1 MSQNLQNY
9 QNFKIEEGKAANQRF
24 PAATRLGM
32 PHTSNYCFVGFASF
46 VIKNNAMKKNIALI
60 ICSLFLLFPL
70 LAQQPSPQR
79 LSVQD
84 CIDMALEN
92 NMELKNS
99 QLEINKAK
107 ATKNEARAEYFPTVS
122 VQALAFD
129 ALNPMISFGI
139 EDIDNAQ
146 LRQLLYTLYAEYGAN
161 MGLDKEY
168 SFVQNGVML
177 NAMATEPIYAGGRIR
192 NGNKLA
198 KLGIEAAETQ
208 AKVKEDEV
216 CLQTETLYWQIVAL
230 QEKLATLDQLDRLLD
245 TLNKDLS
252 GAIEA
257 GLAMP
262 TDQFKLK
269 VKQNESQLNRKK
281 VTDGITLLKMALVQ
295 YIGAD
300 WQAMTLTDTLGME
313 TEPTAYYQQPQ
324 EAVSLRNESH
334 LLDLSIQAEKLKK
347 KMTLGEALPSLM
359 VGGSANYHTIF
370 ENTKPNAMVFAML
383 QVPITDWHKTSIK
396 LKKHNLDT
404 EMAENTRRDL
414 TEKMEMQ
421 TNQAWFNL
429 EQSWLRITMAQTALS
444 DAEANLKVTEDYYEA
459 GLVALSDLLEA
470 QTLLKQS
477 RDELT
482 DSRVEYRINLVTYK
496 SLVEE

>member
-1 MSQNLQNY
+1 
-9 QNFKIEEGKAANQRF
+9 
-24 PAATRLGM
+24 
-32 PHTSNYCFVGFASF
+32 
-46 VIKNNAMKKNIALI
+46 MKKNI
-60 ICSLFLLFPL
+60 LLFRRICNPSAKKRGFEIPTSIRTDYKSVRTVALMIL
-70 LAQQPSPQR
+70 LTSFSVSLMAQEPHH

-84 CIDMALEN
+84 CIEMALEN
-92 NMELKNS
+92 NIELKNS
-99 QLEINKAK
+99 HLDIDKAR

-122 VQALAFD
+122 AQALAFD
-129 ALNPMISFGI
+129 ALNPMLTFGI

-161 MGLDKEY
+161 MGLDKDY
-168 SFVQNGVML
+168 SFAQNGVML

-198 KLGIEAAETQ
+198 KIGIDVAETQ

-245 TLNKDLS
+245 TLDKDLS

-281 VTDGITLLKMALVQ
+281 VNDGITLLKMALAQ
-295 YIGAD
+295 TIGTD
-300 WQAMTLTDTLGME
+300 WQTMVLTDTLGME
-313 TEPTAYYQQPQ
+313 TEPTAYYKQPN
-324 EAVSLRNESH
+324 EAVSQRNESH
-334 LLDLSIQAEKLKK
+334 LLDLSLQAEKLKK
-347 KMTLGEALPSLM
+347 KMTLGEALPSLL
-359 VGGSANYHTIF
+359 VGGSVNYHTVM
-370 ENTKPNAMVFAML
+370 ENTKPNALVFAVL

-396 LKKHNLDT
+396 LKKHNLDA
-404 EMAENTRRDL
+404 ELAENTRRDL

-429 EQSWLRITMAQTALS
+429 EQSWLRITMAQTALN
-444 DAEANLKVTEDYYEA
+444 DAEANLKITEDYYEA
-459 GLVALSDLLEA
+459 GLVALSDVLEA

-482 DSRVEYRINLVTYK
+482 DSRVEYRINLVTYRQLAK
-496 SLVEE
+496 D

>member
-1 MSQNLQNY
+1 
-9 QNFKIEEGKAANQRF
+9 
-24 PAATRLGM
+24 
-32 PHTSNYCFVGFASF
+32 
-46 VIKNNAMKKNIALI
+46 MKKYI
-60 ICSLFLLFPL
+60 IIVCML
-70 LAQQPSPQR
+70 LAKSIFAQEPDEIR

-92 NMELKNS
+92 NIELKNS
-99 QLEINKAK
+99 QLEIDKAR

-122 VQALAFD
+122 AQAVGFD
-129 ALNPMISFGI
+129 ALNPLLNFGI

-146 LRQLLYTLYAEYGAN
+146 LRQILYTLYAEYGAN

-168 SFVQNGVML
+168 SFIQNGVIL

-198 KLGIEAAETQ
+198 KLGIEAAELQ
-208 AKVKEDEV
+208 EKVKEDEV
-216 CLQTETLYWQIVAL
+216 RLQTEQLYWQIVAL
-230 QEKLATLDQLDRLLD
+230 QEKVTTLDMLDRLLD
-245 TLNKDLS
+245 TLDKDLS

-262 TDQFKLK
+262 TDQYKLR

-281 VTDGITLLKMALVQ
+281 LNDGITLLMMALAQ
-295 YIGAD
+295 TIGAD
-300 WQAMTLTDTLGME
+300 WQTMTLTDTLGMA
-313 TEPTAYYQQPQ
+313 TKPTAYYRQPN

-334 LLDLSIQAEKLKK
+334 LLDLSLRAEDLKK
-347 KMTLGEALPSLM
+347 KMTLGEALPSLL
-359 VGGSANYHTIF
+359 VGGSASYHTIF
-370 ENTKPNAMVFAML
+370 EHSRPNAMVFAML
-383 QVPITDWHKTSIK
+383 QIPITDWHKTSYK
-396 LKKHNLDT
+396 LKKHDLDA

-444 DAEANLKVTEDYYEA
+444 DAEANLKITEDYYEA
-459 GLVALSDLLEA
+459 GLVALSDVLEA

-477 RDELT
+477 RDALT
-482 DSRVEYRINLVTYK
+482 DSRVEYRI
-496 SLVEE
+496 SLVNYQQLTGY

>member
-1 MSQNLQNY
+1 MAQ
-9 QNFKIEEGKAANQRF
+9 E
-24 PAATRLGM
+24 
-32 PHTSNYCFVGFASF
+32 
-46 VIKNNAMKKNIALI
+46 
-60 ICSLFLLFPL
+60 PL
-70 LAQQPSPQR
+70 N

-84 CIDMALEN
+84 CIEMALEN
-92 NMELKNS
+92 NIELKNS
-99 QLEINKAK
+99 QLEIDKAR

-122 VQALAFD
+122 AQAVAFD
-129 ALNPMISFGI
+129 ALNPMLTFGI

-208 AKVKEDEV
+208 AKVKEDKV

-245 TLNKDLS
+245 TLDKDLS

-281 VTDGITLLKMALVQ
+281 VTDGITLLKMALAQ
-295 YIGAD
+295 YIGTD
-300 WQAMTLTDTLGME
+300 WETMQLTDTLGLE
-313 TEPTAYYQQPQ
+313 TEPTAYFKTAN
-324 EAVSLRNESH
+324 EAVNARNETH
-334 LLDLSIQAEKLKK
+334 LLDLSLKAEDLKK
-347 KMTLGEALPSLM
+347 KMTLGEALPSLL
-359 VGGSANYHTIF
+359 VGGSTSYHTIL
-370 ENTKPNAMVFAML
+370 ENSKPNAMVFAVL
-383 QVPITDWHKTSIK
+383 QVPITDWHKTSYK
-396 LKKHNLDT
+396 LKKHDLDA

-429 EQSWLRITMAQTALS
+429 EQSWMRITMAQTALS
-444 DAEANLKVTEDYYEA
+444 DAEANLKVTQDYYEA
-459 GLVALSDLLEA
+459 GLVALSDVLET

-482 DSRVEYRINLVTYK
+482 DSRVEYRINLVTYRQLAK
-496 SLVEE
+496 D

>member
-1 MSQNLQNY
+1 MKNTIVLVCLLLLMS
-9 QNFKIEEGKAANQRF
+9 
-24 PAATRLGM
+24 
-32 PHTSNYCFVGFASF
+32 
-46 VIKNNAMKKNIALI
+46 
-60 ICSLFLLFPL
+60 SLF
-70 LAQQPSPQR
+70 AQQHDSLR

-84 CIDMALEN
+84 CIDLALEN
-92 NMELKNS
+92 NIELKNS
-99 QLEINKAK
+99 QLEVNKAK
-107 ATKNEARAEYFPTVS
+107 ATKNEARAEYFPTIS
-122 VQALAFD
+122 AQAVAFD
-129 ALNPMISFGI
+129 ALNPMLTFGI

-146 LRQLLYTLYAEYGAN
+146 LRQLLYSLYAEYGAN

-168 SFVQNGVML
+168 SFIQNGVIL

-216 CLQTETLYWQIVAL
+216 RLQTETLYWQIVAL

-245 TLNKDLS
+245 TLDKDLS

-281 VTDGITLLKMALVQ
+281 VTDGITLLKMALGQ

-300 WQAMTLTDTLGME
+300 WQTLTLVDTLGLE
-313 TEPTAYYQQPQ
+313 TEPSAYFQLAETAV
-324 EAVSLRNESH
+324 AHRNESH
-334 LLDLSIQAEKLKK
+334 LLDLSLKAEDLKK

-359 VGGSANYHTIF
+359 VGGSTSYHTIF
-370 ENTKPNAMVFAML
+370 ENSKPNAMVFAVL
-383 QVPITDWHKTSIK
+383 QVPITDWHKTSIR
-396 LKKHNLDT
+396 LKKHDLDA
-404 EMAENTRRDL
+404 EMAENTRRYL

-429 EQSWLRITMAQTALS
+429 EQSWLRITMAQTALN

-459 GLVALSDLLEA
+459 GLVALSDVLEA

-496 SLVEE
+496 SLVKE

>member
-1 MSQNLQNY
+1 M
-9 QNFKIEEGKAANQRF
+9 GKVMDKEKG
-24 PAATRLGM
+24 LK
-32 PHTSNYCFVGFASF
+32 S
-46 VIKNNAMKKNIALI
+46 
-60 ICSLFLLFPL
+60 LLFRRICNPSGRKRGFEIPTSIRPDYKSVRTLALMIL
-70 LAQQPSPQR
+70 LTSFSVFLMAQEPFR

-84 CIDMALEN
+84 CIEMALEN
-92 NMELKNS
+92 NIELKNS
-99 QLEINKAK
+99 QLEIDKAR

-122 VQALAFD
+122 AQAVAFD
-129 ALNPMISFGI
+129 ALNPMLTFGI

-146 LRQLLYTLYAEYGAN
+146 LRQLLYTLYAEYGSN

-177 NAMATEPIYAGGRIR
+177 NAMATEPVYAGGRIR

-198 KLGIEAAETQ
+198 KLGIDAAETQ

-216 CLQTETLYWQIVAL
+216 CLQAETLYWQIVAL

-245 TLNKDLS
+245 TLDKDLS

-262 TDQFKLK
+262 TDQYKLK

-281 VTDGITLLKMALVQ
+281 VTDGITLLKMALAQ

-300 WQAMTLTDTLGME
+300 WQTMILSDTLGME
-313 TEPTAYYQQPQ
+313 TEPIAYYQQPH

-334 LLDLSIQAEKLKK
+334 LLDLSIEAEKLKK
-347 KMTLGEALPSLM
+347 KMTLGETLPSLL
-359 VGGSANYHTIF
+359 VGGSTSYHTIF
-370 ENTKPNAMVFAML
+370 ENTKPNAMVFAVL

-404 EMAENTRRDL
+404 EIAENTRRDL

-429 EQSWLRITMAQTALS
+429 EQSWLRITMAQTALN

-470 QTLLKQS
+470 QTMLKKS

-496 SLVEE
+496 SLVKE

>member
-1 MSQNLQNY
+1 MM
-9 QNFKIEEGKAANQRF
+9 KIK
-24 PAATRLGM
+24 TIL
-32 PHTSNYCFVGFASF
+32 FVLLFSSG
-46 VIKNNAMKKNIALI
+46 
-60 ICSLFLLFPL
+60 SLFG
-70 LAQQPSPQR
+70 QQKDSLR

-84 CIDMALEN
+84 CIEMALEN
-92 NMELKNS
+92 NIELKNS
-99 QLEINKAK
+99 QLEIDKAR
-107 ATKNEARAEYFPTVS
+107 ATKNKAHAEYFPSVS
-122 VQALAFD
+122 AQAVAFD
-129 ALNPMISFGI
+129 ALNPMLTFGI

-161 MGLDKEY
+161 MGIDKEY

-198 KLGIEAAETQ
+198 KLGIDAAETQ
-208 AKVKEDEV
+208 TKVKEDEV

-245 TLNKDLS
+245 TLDKDLT
-252 GAIEA
+252 GTIEA

-281 VTDGITLLKMALVQ
+281 VMDGITLLKMALAQ
-295 YIGAD
+295 TIGAD
-300 WQAMTLTDTLGME
+300 WQEMELVDTLGL
-313 TEPTAYYQQPQ
+313 EPNPATMFKDVA
-324 EAVSLRNESH
+324 EAVALRNESH
-334 LLDLSIQAEKLKK
+334 LLDLSIEAEKLKK
-347 KMTLGEALPSLM
+347 KMTLGEALPSLL
-359 VGGSANYHTIF
+359 VGGSASYHTIL
-370 ENTKPNAMVFAML
+370 ENTKPNAMVFAVL
-383 QVPITDWHKTSIK
+383 QVPITDWHKTYFK
-396 LKKHNLDT
+396 LKKHDLDA

-429 EQSWLRITMAQTALS
+429 EQSWLHITMAQTALS
-444 DAEANLKVTEDYYEA
+444 DAEANLKITQDYYDA

-482 DSRVEYRINLVTYK
+482 DSRVEYQINLVTYRQ
-496 SLVEE
+496 LTND